1 MPSLQLQCAWEIR
14 LSEHFHGRL
23 WRFQFRN
30 GFKKLQEANSAVV
43 PKHASADTTQEW
55 ISVPHDIVAY
65 IVVVLCS
72 YASMYSL
79 LPPATH
85 HGHQMQH
92 LSSYLHQCGEKLTIF
107 LNHLTPVKG
116 IHNYQHLHIIKNS
129 PDHVF
134 AKRTCTNDAD
144 DNITLAH
151 NPEEEFDRQILPD
164 NLPDILP
171 AAGLSETRLAY
182 CQTDL
187 AEYTNV
193 VQGKPYRFVHVGE

>member
-1 MPSLQLQCAWEIR
+1 M
-14 LSEHFHGRL
+14 
-23 WRFQFRN
+23 
-30 GFKKLQEANSAVV
+30 

-55 ISVPHDIVAY
+55 ISVPHDIVAD

-72 YASMYSL
+72 YASINSL
-79 LPPATH
+79 LPPATQ
-85 HGHQMQH
+85 HGHEMQH
-92 LSSYLHQCGEKLTIF
+92 LSYYLYQCGKILTIF
-107 LNHLTPVKG
+107 LNHFTPVKG
-116 IHNYQHLHIIKNS
+116 IHNYQQLHIIKNS
-129 PDHVF
+129 PDYVF
-134 AKRTCTNDAD
+134 AKRACTNVAD

-182 CQTDL
+182 FQTEL

-193 VQGKPYRFVHVGE
+193 VQGIPKMLPNCSCGLLFTFI